1 MAIDID
7 YKGILDARDRLDD
20 YIIRTPLLRVEAL
33 DEYLGCEVY
42 IKPENLQKTG
52 SFKLRGAMNSIL
64 SLDEEKRKKGVVA
77 SSSGN
82 HAQGVACAS
91 KILGIDATIVMP
103 ENANKVK
110 LENVKNFGAE
120 VLQIGLKSSE
130 RDEKV
135 KELEETKGLT
145 QIHPYANKYVK
156 EGQGTI
162 ALEILE
168 DNEEIDTIIAPIG
181 GGGLISGVS
190 VGAKNIKEDIKII
203 GVEPENA
210 NRYTLSIYEDKPV
223 KLDSVDT
230 IADGT
235 RTDKANEKNFEI
247 IKTYVDEIIN
257 VSDEEIKD
265 AMRLVASK
273 AKLIIEPS
281 SAMVFA
287 SYLTKKG
294 TCKKTRKVCFIV
306 SGGNNDLEDFANIL
320 LEK

>member
-7 YKGILDARDRLDD
+7 YKGILDARDRLED
-20 YIIRTPLLRVEAL
+20 YIVRTPLLRVEAL

-235 RTDKANEKNFEI
+235 RTDKANEMNFEI

-294 TCKKTRKVCFIV
+294 TCKKTSKVCFIV